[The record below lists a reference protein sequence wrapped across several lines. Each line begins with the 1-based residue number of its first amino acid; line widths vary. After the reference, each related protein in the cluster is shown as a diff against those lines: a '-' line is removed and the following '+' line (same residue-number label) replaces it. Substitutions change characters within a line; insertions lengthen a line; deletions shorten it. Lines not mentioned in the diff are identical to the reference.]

1 MKIMRKLKPLLLSLV
16 FLPVCL
22 MAQKPNIL
30 VDSDWLSERLDKSN
44 VVVLHIGTQEDFNK
58 EHIPGALFV
67 SPGDYTYDDRENNIV
82 FDRPEDDVLKT
93 YFESLGIENDTEVVI
108 YTPVNWIPL
117 VTRLYFTFDYVG
129 HGDKTYILDG
139 GLVAWK
145 ASGGKVSKEEREP
158 VKSVFQITPFKSLLA
173 DTKYMQSS
181 IENNGNTIIDCRSE
195 VYYKGINPTHG
206 ARLGRIPNSKNIPY
220 TSLYEASDIGAY
232 TFKSMDD
239 LQMIFEN
246 QGLDKSEPLVLY
258 CHIGMQLTV
267 VYTAA
272 KMLGFED
279 VKMYDPSFNVWGKDD
294 SLPVEGD

>member
-1 MKIMRKLKPLLLSLV
+1 MQKLKLLLLLMIL
-16 FLPVCL
+16 LPICS

-30 VDSDWLSERLDKSN
+30 VDSDWLSEKMDN
-44 VVVLHIGTQEDFNK
+44 NDVVILHIGTQEDFEK

-82 FDRPEDDVLKT
+82 FDRPKDEELKA
-93 YFESLGIENDTEVVI
+93 YFESLGIANDTEVVI

-145 ASGGKVSKEEREP
+145 AGGGEVTQEEQEP
-158 VKSVFQITPFKSLLA
+158 AHRTFEINSNTKLLA

-181 IENNGNTIIDCRSE
+181 IENDKNTIIDCRSE
-195 VYYKGINPTHG
+195 AYYKGINPTHG
-206 ARLGRIPNSKNIPY
+206 ARLGRIPGAKNIPY
-220 TSLYEASDIGAY
+220 TSLYKASEIGAY
-232 TFKSMDD
+232 TFKSIDA

-279 VKMYDPSFNVWGKDD
+279 VRMYDPSFNVWGKDE
-294 SLPVEGD
+294 SLPVEED